1 MDTERILDFGE
12 RGVHV
17 LFDREMI
24 RDAFT
29 QHPQELRATVDLRLH
44 EIHAAVAQVL
54 SLGHAADGRAFVA
67 SLAPEVRNVLVLLYF
82 ELLDERLRKRDTRH

>member
-12 RGVHV
+12 RGIHV

-24 RDAFT
+24 RAAYS
-29 QHPQELRATVDLRLH
+29 QEPRVLRAVVDQRLP

-54 SLGHAADGRAFVA
+54 SLGSAGDGRAFVA
-67 SLAPEVRNVLVLLYF
+67 SLHQDVRNVLVLLYF
-82 ELLDERLRKRDTRH
+82 ELLEERLRKRETRH